1 MTDSFES
8 PSHWPLALGAL
19 VVGIAL
25 GSAGVWFATQNQ
37 TDSSAVAETTNQTT
51 LIEAQSRDL
60 ISIEEWAGTLQ
71 AGSNASVSASTGGTV
86 TRIAAVGD
94 SIELGGLLAEID
106 GNPVVA
112 LYGTVPQFREIDI
125 GSDPGADIRQLE
137 ENLVALGFDQG
148 GTVLV
153 DEVFTAETEAMVERW
168 EVALGIDLADGKVDA
183 GQIAFIEGPSEVL
196 DRTSVGNQVNPGQPL
211 LTTLTL
217 ATSGFVPFV
226 DETDVEAVSDATDAI
241 PVDAELVDLDTGDDT
256 PAVGRPIQRWESSEI
271 SVELAVDVAE
281 VDTFEIG
288 RTVGVELPDGQ
299 IVNAEVVEVSNVAR
313 TNQNTGET
321 VVDVS
326 IRPTEPIESLF
337 TTGPIVV
344 QIEQDSTLGAVV
356 VPARSLIA
364 LAEGG
369 HAIEIDGRGLVGVE
383 LGSFDDGWV
392 EVISG
397 DVDAGEA
404 IVVAA

>member
-8 PSHWPLALGAL
+8 PSRWPLALGAL

-256 PAVGRPIQRWESSEI
+256 PAVGRPVQRWESSEI

-344 QIEQDSTLGAVV
+344 QIEQGSTLGAVV

>member
-8 PSHWPLALGAL
+8 PSRWPLALGAL

-344 QIEQDSTLGAVV
+344 QIEQGSTLGAVV

>member
-125 GSDPGADIRQLE
+125 ESDPGADIRQLE

-256 PAVGRPIQRWESSEI
+256 PAVGRPVQRWESSEI

-344 QIEQDSTLGAVV
+344 QIEQGSTLGAVV

>member
-281 VDTFEIG
+281 VDTFETG

-344 QIEQDSTLGAVV
+344 QIEQGSTLGAVV

>member
-8 PSHWPLALGAL
+8 PSRWPLALGAL

-281 VDTFEIG
+281 VDTFETG

-344 QIEQDSTLGAVV
+344 QIEQGSTLGAVV

>member
-8 PSHWPLALGAL
+8 PSRWPLALGAL

>member
-8 PSHWPLALGAL
+8 PSRWPLALGAL

-125 GSDPGADIRQLE
+125 ESDPGADIRQLE

-344 QIEQDSTLGAVV
+344 QIEQGSTLGAVV